1 MMVSNAQY
9 AINSNTVRK
18 QIIASTS
25 ATLLSC
31 NIVVEY
37 QDDDVNR
44 KHNKAN
50 PSFNP
55 WAATKAETW

>member
-25 ATLLSC
+25 ATVLAEVSYHM
-31 NIVVEY
+31 VVEY
-37 QDDDVNR
+37 QDVDVNR
-44 KHNKAN
+44 IHNEAD

-55 WAATKAETW
+55 